1 MVIIAFV
8 LQDGWSP
15 LMKASEKGHLDVV
28 VTLIG
33 AGADVNLTN
42 EVDLLITYVI

>member
-1 MVIIAFV
+1 MIIAFV

-42 EVDLLITYVI
+42 KVDLLITLVIL